1 MLEIVS
7 VICRKGSVHDYKILE
22 ESRLAISPETEK
34 LADKGYQG
42 ITKLYANSST
52 PIKEYRSKPLTRE
65 AKQFN
70 RRLATRRIGI
80 EHLWRT
86 VKYENVY
93 LHPYDSV
100 HTAWCGLNNY
110 FKFYNEERLHGSL
123 NTKTPHEVYFQQ
135 Y

>member
-52 PIKEYRSKPLTRE
+52 PIKEYRSKPLIG
-65 AKQFN
+65 
-70 RRLATRRIGI
+70 RRSNSTDG
-80 EHLWRT
+80 
-86 VKYENVY
+86 
-93 LHPYDSV
+93 
-100 HTAWCGLNNY
+100 
-110 FKFYNEERLHGSL
+110 
-123 NTKTPHEVYFQQ
+123 NTQDWH
-135 Y
+135 